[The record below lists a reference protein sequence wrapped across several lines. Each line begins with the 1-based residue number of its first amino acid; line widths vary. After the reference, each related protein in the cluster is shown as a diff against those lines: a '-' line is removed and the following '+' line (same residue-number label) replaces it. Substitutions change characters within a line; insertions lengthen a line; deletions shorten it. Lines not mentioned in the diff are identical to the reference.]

1 MTAKMNLK
9 NSLLSK
15 RSHCNPKILCIQSFR
30 TNGTNL
36 YSEKAEQCL
45 HNPEEWNMRDE
56 DNWGKKSFMGL

>member
-1 MTAKMNLK
+1 MNLK

-30 TNGTNL
+30 TNETNL

-45 HNPEEWNMRDE
+45 HKPEEWNMRDE
-56 DNWGKKSFMGL
+56 DN